1 MSDALDSLTGLIIP
15 LVGQPLLLPNVAV
28 AELVGYRVG
37 QTAPRGPEWFIG
49 WASWRDQKVPLVD
62 PGLLMG
68 QPPTEGPGTRILIL
82 NAAGGRP
89 GLNFIALRIG
99 GIPRSRR
106 VLRRELAATGQTGDF
121 VSQQVQL
128 LDEEQPLLIPDLE
141 AIEQVVTEVLAT
153 Q

>member
-1 MSDALDSLTGLIIP
+1 MSDALDSLTGLIVP
-15 LVGQPLLLPNVAV
+15 LAGQPWLLPNVAV

-37 QTAPRGPEWFIG
+37 QAAARGPEWFIG
-49 WASWRDQKVPLVD
+49 WTSWRDQKVPLID
-62 PGLLMG
+62 PGLLLG
-68 QPPTEGPGTRILIL
+68 QAPTEGPGARILIL
-82 NAAGGRP
+82 NTVGGRP
-89 GLNFIALRIG
+89 GLHFIALRIG

-106 VLRRELAATGQTGDF
+106 VLRRELTATGHAGDF

-141 AIEQVVTEVLAT
+141 AIEQVVIEVLAV